1 MRGHGVKEQCVRGHF
16 KEMATRA
23 RPYVTTATLG
33 SMYGFGRLG
42 AIFFS
47 GAYTVSSCDIDTLLA
62 RSSGKWPRDS
72 LGHMFGLRTRSQR
85 HGQLKSCARAP
96 SLG

>member
-16 KEMATRA
+16 KEMATICNYCNTRLDVIVRA
-23 RPYVTTATLG
+23 
-33 SMYGFGRLG
+33 SWSHF
-42 AIFFS
+42 FFS

-72 LGHMFGLRTRSQR
+72 LGHMLGLRTRSQR
-85 HGQLKSCARAP
+85 HRQLQSCARAP
-96 SLG
+96 NLG

>member
-1 MRGHGVKEQCVRGHF
+1 MRSGAFQGDDDEGQTICNYCNTRLDVRVRASWHHF
-16 KEMATRA
+16 F
-23 RPYVTTATLG
+23 P
-33 SMYGFGRLG
+33 
-42 AIFFS
+42 
-47 GAYTVSSCDIDTLLA
+47 GAYTVSSCDINTLLA

-72 LGHMFGLRTRSQR
+72 LGHMLGFRTRSQR

>member
-1 MRGHGVKEQCVRGHF
+1 MQLLQHS
-16 KEMATRA
+16 A
-23 RPYVTTATLG
+23 RCKG
-33 SMYGFGRLG
+33 SGIL
-42 AIFFS
+42 ASFFFTD
-47 GAYTVSSCDIDTLLA
+47 AYTVRSCDIDTLLA

-72 LGHMFGLRTRSQR
+72 LGHMLGLRPRSQR